1 MPSFYCNQHIIRLLR
16 PVNTRKKKV
25 PAGNKPC
32 GIEKKKK
39 VLLCVDLSN
48 SSLSSD
54 LAGSRVEAQRI
65 ASEVVIAKEHGG
77 RTLTNRED
85 IRNHYIICIQNMEL
99 QIGQRATPM
108 VPQEAGNRRA
118 A

>member
-16 PVNTRKKKV
+16 PVNARKKKV

-32 GIEKKKK
+32 GIEKKK

-77 RTLTNRED
+77 RALTNRED
-85 IRNHYIICIQNMEL
+85 IRNHYIIRIQNMEL
-99 QIGQRATPM
+99 QIGQRATD